1 MTKEEH
7 RIVCDLIDDAFKE
20 LYVSPSEA
28 KLVITTDRAIKLKQE
43 IGKLVDGNE
52 ITSA

>member
-1 MTKEEH
+1 MIKKEYH
-7 RIVCDLIDDAFKE
+7 IVCDLIDDAFKE

-28 KLVITTDRAIKLKQE
+28 KLVITSDRAIKLKKE
-43 IGKLVDGNE
+43 IGKLVDENE